1 MHTPNVY
8 FDTATL
14 ESWLQEDI
22 GYLDLTSS
30 LLQVGEEPARIAWRA
45 RSPIVAACTEEVVRL
60 LQSRQVSVIKHVPSG
75 RQAVDGDVLVEAE
88 GPAQAL
94 LDVWKVGQNLLE
106 YACAVATRTH
116 DLVQAVKAINPQ
128 VGILTTRKHPP
139 GLRRVAI
146 KATMAGGAW
155 PHRLGL
161 SETLLVFPQH
171 RALLPGDGWEAVG
184 MALRQHTGGLAEK
197 KVVIEASTLEEALL
211 AAGAGADVIQFD
223 KVTPASLHEWCPALR
238 ERHPG
243 LKLLAAGGIRKENA
257 ADYADSGVDGLV
269 TSSLYYGPPADIG
282 VSIGKA

>member
-75 RQAVDGDVLVEAE
+75 RQAVNGDVLVEAE

-211 AAGAGADVIQFD
+211 AAEAGADVIQFD

-257 ADYADSGVDGLV
+257 ADYAGSGVDGLV

-282 VSIGKA
+282 VGIGKA